1 MTSNMVALGSEPS
14 DGVQSTA
21 RYPLLATSRIPLNA
35 LFPIPKWAPRTGR
48 TDAYVE
54 WWRGVVQ
61 LASAFGLTEA
71 DLSDV
76 PLNAEPYTP
85 LDRSAADRKPATP
98 GATAG

>member
-14 DGVQSTA
+14 DGVSSTA
-21 RYPLLATSRIPLNA
+21 RYPFLATSRIPINA

-76 PLNAEPYTP
+76 PDQLNQGAPLPCAEDISIGLNCTP
-85 LDRSAADRKPATP
+85 N
-98 GATAG
+98 